1 MQYDGNLKEGES
13 HIAEGHLESLAERVP
28 RISPGEKRADNR
40 NRRRGGWLREFPTRR
55 ALSSCR
61 EWGRDDSGLGQLP
74 QTGRVK
80 AVEEAAIHSSVI
92 FPNPTL
98 RQRRQMAAWIQGL
111 SYGCSGKER
120 VSGASQSGKAQN

>member
-28 RISPGEKRADNR
+28 RISPGDKRVDNG

-55 ALSSCR
+55 ALSSCW
-61 EWGRDDSGLGQLP
+61 ELGRGDGGLGQLA

-80 AVEEAAIHSSVI
+80 AVGEAEGAIR
-92 FPNPTL
+92 L
-98 RQRRQMAAWIQGL
+98 
-111 SYGCSGKER
+111 
-120 VSGASQSGKAQN
+120 QSIHL